1 MMDDYLSNWFLLIVV
16 LTYVLA
22 KFVLPGGIL
31 TYLALRLGRWMR
43 DRYLWMRW
51 FSL

>member
-1 MMDDYLSNWFLLIVV
+1 MMDYADNWLLLVVV
-16 LTYVLA
+16 LTWIAVR
-22 KFVLPGGIL
+22 FVLPVGIL
-31 TYLALRLGRWMR
+31 VYLLLRLGRWMR